1 MIGISINTNGIV
13 GDNKKGW
20 IRELVDRNSPL
31 FVGIQESKLLSCDKN
46 VIRSLWPRNYINF
59 AVSNSVGA
67 SGGIITIWDSRTF
80 TMEQNFIDRFFVGVV
95 GSWVGSCNKIGLLNV
110 YAPQCSSLKEILWS
124 SIESLINSVNVTW
137 VVFGDF
143 NVVRSQDERSGCSFD
158 SGEAGVFNDFLSR
171 TGLFGLPLWG
181 RRAFTEIRNSGV
193 FGEALVTATWAE
205 PTLAITPDN
214 LLKNKLKKLRMAI
227 KSWTLDRY
235 SAQNKDR
242 DTLSKNLLDWDVKA
256 ENGLINE
263 VDVIKREEWLM
274 DLNRIDQLLRDDLK
288 HKCRLKWAVEGDE
301 NTKFFHSTL
310 NVKFANF
317 SIKGILVNGNWEDS
331 PVAIKNAAIEHFSSH
346 FKESD
351 INRPPFLAICSA
363 SCLMLMQAT

>member
-59 AVSNSVGA
+59 AVSNSVEA

-137 VVFGDF
+137 VVLGI
-143 NVVRSQDERSGCSFD
+143 SMS
-158 SGEAGVFNDFLSR
+158 
-171 TGLFGLPLWG
+171 TGLFGLPLGG
-181 RRAFTEIRNSGV
+181 RRFTR
-193 FGEALVTATWAE
+193 F
-205 PTLAITPDN
+205 
-214 LLKNKLKKLRMAI
+214 NKDGRKASK
-227 KSWTLDRY
+227 LDRFLV
-235 SAQNKDR
+235 S
-242 DTLSKNLLDWDVKA
+242 SSFFDV
-256 ENGLINE
+256 
-263 VDVIKREEWLM
+263 
-274 DLNRIDQLLRDDLK
+274 
-288 HKCRLKWAVEGDE
+288 
-301 NTKFFHSTL
+301 
-310 NVKFANF
+310 
-317 SIKGILVNGNWEDS
+317 
-331 PVAIKNAAIEHFSSH
+331 
-346 FKESD
+346 
-351 INRPPFLAICSA
+351 
-363 SCLMLMQAT
+363 